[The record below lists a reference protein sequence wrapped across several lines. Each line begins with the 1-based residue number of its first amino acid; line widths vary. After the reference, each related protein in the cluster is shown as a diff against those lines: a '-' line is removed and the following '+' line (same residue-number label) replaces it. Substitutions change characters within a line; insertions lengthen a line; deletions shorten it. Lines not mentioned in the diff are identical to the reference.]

1 VLLNPFNLLI
11 LLSVMIATAVAAD
24 ERSPSFVKSL
34 CADAAKDSANA
45 EVTTVDIW
53 LSRFRTSFDSCYAK
67 LTPKSEVVIPA
78 HDAPV
83 ASKPKRMLNLEPV
96 AKLRPKS
103 KSVKAAAV
111 PAVKAKLRRPIV
123 SPAKNSPIALE
134 SLQESSP
141 VLLTKGQSSWKLQ
154 CSPMIGTPG
163 RGDTFYISTTGLR
176 TACNTNPK

>member
-1 VLLNPFNLLI
+1 
-11 LLSVMIATAVAAD
+11 MISTAVAAD
-24 ERSPSFVKSL
+24 ERSSSFVKSL

-67 LTPKSEVVIPA
+67 LTPKSEVVIPTHA
-78 HDAPV
+78 ASV
-83 ASKPKRMLNLEPV
+83 ASKPKKMLNLERA

-103 KSVKAAAV
+103 KSARAAAV
-111 PAVKAKLRRPIV
+111 PAVKAKLTRPIV

-134 SLQESSP
+134 SSPESNP
-141 VLLTKGQSSWKLQ
+141 VLLTKGQLSWKLQ

-163 RGDTFYISTTGLR
+163 RGDTFYTSTVGLR
-176 TACNTNPK
+176 TTCNTNPR